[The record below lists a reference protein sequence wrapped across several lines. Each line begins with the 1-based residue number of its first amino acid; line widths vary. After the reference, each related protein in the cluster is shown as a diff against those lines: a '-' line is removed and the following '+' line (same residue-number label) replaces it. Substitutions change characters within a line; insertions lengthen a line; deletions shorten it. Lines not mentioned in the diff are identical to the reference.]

1 MSRGEDLD
9 PERLVADSAYFE
21 RRVIDLAP
29 DQTLALDRSSWRDA
43 LVFVTDGEIECVCA
57 SGQRRR
63 FGRGAILCMTPTL
76 RALGAGGDAPV
87 RLIAVSRTHSG

>member
-1 MSRGEDLD
+1 MSCGEDLD

-29 DQTLALDRSSWRDA
+29 GQSVVPDRSTWRDA
-43 LVFVTDGEIECVCA
+43 LVFVTAGEIEVECS

-63 FGRGAILCMTPTL
+63 FPRGAMLCLTPTL
-76 RALGAGGDAPV
+76 RVLRAGGDAPA
-87 RLIAVSRTHSG
+87 RLIAISRKQIG

>member
-1 MSRGEDLD
+1 MSSGEDLD

-29 DQTLALDRSSWRDA
+29 DQTLALDRSTWRDA

-63 FGRGAILCMTPTL
+63 FAGGAILCLTPTL
-76 RALGAGGDAPV
+76 RVLRATGDASV
-87 RLIAVSRTHSG
+87 RLIAISRNRSG